1 MKTLTYFGIAAICIA
16 IFIGAKYSFG
26 QYPNGSVT
34 NVKFTEEAM
43 TLRLT
48 ADYPRQYASGINK
61 QINSLLAPGTNIA
74 SSLQSKNK
82 VHFKDG
88 TIASIEINDHSL
100 TMLAA
105 KADQSSE
112 GVSRFKETCH
122 NLSDYIVAQTAVPT
136 AN

>member
-16 IFIGAKYSFG
+16 IFISATYSFD

-34 NVKFTEEAM
+34 NVKFTEQAK

-48 ADYPRQYASGINK
+48 ADYPRQYAADINK
-61 QINSLLAPGTNIA
+61 HILTLFAPGTNIG
-74 SSLQSKNK
+74 SGLQSKNK

-88 TIASIEINDHSL
+88 TIASIEISDNHL
-100 TMLAA
+100 TILAA
-105 KADQSSE
+105 KADQNAE
-112 GVSRFKETCH
+112 GVSRSRETCH
-122 NLSDYIVAQTAVPT
+122 NLSDFIVAQTTLPP